1 MLNKNFVTGMKVR
14 RDFFKDKGSQDIA
27 YKEKD
32 NVTQVSCVLE
42 S

>member
-14 RDFFKDKGSQDIA
+14 RDFFKGSQDIA
-27 YKEKD
+27 YKGKD
-32 NVTQVSCVLE
+32 NVTHVSCVLE